1 MNETNTLASAYKYLT
16 RELTVSEIEN
26 PQLEARIL
34 LAFAARVEQTRVIGY
49 PEDKLDNTVIR
60 NLEKIIAR
68 RKTGE
73 PIAYITGVK
82 EFWSLNFNVTP
93 ETLIPRPDSET
104 IVQSVLDTIT
114 NHMDRLSILDLGTG
128 SGCLLLAL
136 LSELPNAKGVGID
149 ISPATCKIAKKN
161 AKELGLNNRA
171 KFCQGNWMEGILDQ
185 FDIIVTNPPYIAE
198 PDIKLLDREIQ
209 LFEPHLALSGGP
221 DGVSAY
227 RLIAKGSIARL
238 KTAGILVVEIGIN
251 QAQSI
256 KNIFIENG
264 LEIIKTQRDF
274 SNIERCILA
283 TVGHS

>member
-1 MNETNTLASAYKYLT
+1 MNETNTLGSAYKYLT

-49 PEDKLDNTVIR
+49 PEDKLDNTVIKD
-60 NLEKIIAR
+60 LEKIIAR

-171 KFCQGNWMEGILDQ
+171 KFYRGNWMEGILDQ